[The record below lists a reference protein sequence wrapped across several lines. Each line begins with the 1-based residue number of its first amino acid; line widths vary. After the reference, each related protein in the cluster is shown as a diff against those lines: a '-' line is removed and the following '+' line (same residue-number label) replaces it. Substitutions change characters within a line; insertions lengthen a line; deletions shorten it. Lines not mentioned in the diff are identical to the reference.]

1 MSATIHSQVDFSPWL
16 IKITKRDKVF
26 RMIGK
31 TRATRD
37 MSLSTRKRVA
47 LSIMSSSLQRM
58 SVGAKQYAMAVALQ
72 DAQKQVKVQPIGFF
86 TMGDEEKR
94 VHDEEFPVRRI
105 SWGTVDTKLVSYDI
119 PIELPGEEN
128 KKKIT
133 TERRMKIEGVVEI
146 SKNVKSNL
154 YEHYNEKQAANMA
167 FTA

>member
-1 MSATIHSQVDFSPWL
+1 MCDSTQIHPSSFTAACDSSGTHRQPVVMSATIHSQVDFSPWL

-128 KKKIT
+128 KK
-133 TERRMKIEGVVEI
+133 RSRQ
-146 SKNVKSNL
+146 NVG
-154 YEHYNEKQAANMA
+154 
-167 FTA
+167 